1 MRVAAHH
8 ANGKVRGKT
17 IVDTEGYAPGRE
29 IKPAR
34 VVSTVDVSEFTNSR
48 DKYAPPVFRCRLH
61 HGRTALAFCS
71 AWPRKAQIKVTS
83 PRIDRET
90 GRAEASAAG
99 TNTIH
104 PPLQIICLN
113 IGRRNAETEHR
124 CQLFRRDQVEIM
136 REVAQRLAVEEID

>member
-8 ANGKVRGKT
+8 ANSEVRGKT
-17 IVDTEGYAPGRE
+17 IVYTEGYAPGRE

-61 HGRTALAFCS
+61 YRRAALAFWS
-71 AWPRKAQIKVTS
+71 AWPRKAQIKVMS

-90 GRAEASAAG
+90 RRAEAGAA
-99 TNTIH
+99 
-104 PPLQIICLN
+104 
-113 IGRRNAETEHR
+113 A
-124 CQLFRRDQVEIM
+124 
-136 REVAQRLAVEEID
+136 